1 MDFDKC
7 EEDGFEEDEDQYN
20 FQMNKHSILTND
32 SLENHFVHFDPH
44 MTQQRPGEEVIF
56 IHDAQLHTYIINNKD
71 PLQQHTSSDL
81 QNETLYYQQHNNV
94 AAVGM
99 VKQIKQSDDDG
110 ANLDNSSKKNK
121 KNHNRE
127 HDERQNNDTVND
139 DDDEDEVLIYDTQL

>member
-7 EEDGFEEDEDQYN
+7 VEDGFEDEEEDQYN

-32 SLENHFVHFDPH
+32 SHFVHFDPH

-71 PLQQHTSSDL
+71 PLQQQDPSSDDL

-94 AAVGM
+94 AGV

-110 ANLDNSSKKNK
+110 ANMDNSSKRNK
-121 KNHNRE
+121 KNHNIE
-127 HDERQNNDTVND
+127 HDERLNNDTVND
-139 DDDEDEVLIYDTQL
+139 DDEEDEVLIYDTQL